1 MTEIQFG
8 LSELE
13 IATFIGALIIC
24 YLAGLKIGKVYKL
37 IKELGNGA

>member
-1 MTEIQFG
+1 MTEV
-8 LSELE
+8 E
-13 IATFIGALIIC
+13 IAQFLGAMIVC